1 MRVLLVTLAIIF
13 ANSFSYNLI
22 AQETNTTANEERVPD
37 QYPELEKIPTLMQ
50 VHEQEN
56 LNYKPQI
63 APTAVAIEGFIP
75 EQKLEISREALYWIN
90 KKLEP
95 WEEFDR
101 YVTFQDT
108 VIVNPL
114 FLPFVFKSKSIADT
128 MTWAPVRYHEQEF
141 PQTSW
146 IKTDTLFK
154 EQLIVQRFRDSAYDY
169 VVQNNRDDIKYAQ
182 SFFPKGGDYVKPV
195 IIEGK
200 KPQEILTVDNTS
212 DLDQVTAPV
221 KFIPERRYWTS
232 RMNSSLQFSQNYISP
247 NWYKG
252 GSSNINL
259 LSLNQFKYDYNKDKV
274 QFTNEM
280 EWKVSF
286 FNAPKDTLRS
296 FKIGEDAFR
305 IYSNLGYKAF
315 NKWYYTVNMD
325 FNTVIFKNYA
335 ENTNDLKAAFL
346 SPMILQFGVGMKY
359 NTSGSSSTVK
369 GRNHNL
375 TVDLSPL
382 ALSYKYIGNKNVN
395 VVQHGIPEGDR
406 HLTQL
411 GSKIRAD
418 FTYNI
423 NRNITY
429 YTRFSYF
436 TNYEKIE
443 AEWENRL
450 NMSISRYFSTMI
462 YLFMRF
468 DDSVPLNEDFK
479 THLQINELL
488 SFGFNYKW

>member
-1 MRVLLVTLAIIF
+1 
-13 ANSFSYNLI
+13 
-22 AQETNTTANEERVPD
+22 
-37 QYPELEKIPTLMQ
+37 
-50 VHEQEN
+50 
-56 LNYKPQI
+56 
-63 APTAVAIEGFIP
+63 
-75 EQKLEISREALYWIN
+75 
-90 KKLEP
+90 
-95 WEEFDR
+95 
-101 YVTFQDT
+101 
-108 VIVNPL
+108 
-114 FLPFVFKSKSIADT
+114 
-128 MTWAPVRYHEQEF
+128 
-141 PQTSW
+141 
-146 IKTDTLFK
+146 
-154 EQLIVQRFRDSAYDY
+154 
-169 VVQNNRDDIKYAQ
+169 
-182 SFFPKGGDYVKPV
+182 
-195 IIEGK
+195 
-200 KPQEILTVDNTS
+200 
-212 DLDQVTAPV
+212 
-221 KFIPERRYWTS
+221 
-232 RMNSSLQFSQNYISP
+232 
-247 NWYKG
+247 
-252 GSSNINL
+252 
-259 LSLNQFKYDYNKDKV
+259 LNQFKYDYNKDKV

-315 NKWYYTVNMD
+315 NKWYYTLNMD

-411 GSKIRAD
+411 GSKVRAD

-423 NRNITY
+423 NRNISY

-436 TNYEKIE
+436 TNYEMIE

-462 YLFMRF
+462 YLFMRY